1 MYTLAT
7 PEGVHADRCR
17 TFLKNELQLQDR
29 GIDYREETSDDGF
42 VTFIF
47 INIDEDEF
55 RNIIGRLKSQ
65 GVSMI
70 GIDDQLTE
78 RKIMKLSKLLKENP
92 GYSNRRGPE
101 TTSPANP
108 ETADYPNSYSA
119 DNSGWIPVS
128 KLEKIL
134 IEWNEKYATGYY
146 RDPQHRAD
154 EYLMDIREIVDFW
167 KNFYNEKQDE
177 KAENEPSPVSI
188 QEQKIRQIIR
198 KVIRK

>member
-70 GIDDQLTE
+70 
-78 RKIMKLSKLLKENP
+78 
-92 GYSNRRGPE
+92 
-101 TTSPANP
+101 
-108 ETADYPNSYSA
+108 
-119 DNSGWIPVS
+119 
-128 KLEKIL
+128 
-134 IEWNEKYATGYY
+134 
-146 RDPQHRAD
+146 
-154 EYLMDIREIVDFW
+154 
-167 KNFYNEKQDE
+167 
-177 KAENEPSPVSI
+177 
-188 QEQKIRQIIR
+188 
-198 KVIRK
+198 

>member
-108 ETADYPNSYSA
+108 ETVDYPNSYSA

-167 KNFYNEKQDE
+167 KNFYDEKQDE
-177 KAENEPSPVSI
+177 KRENEPSPTSI
-188 QEQKIRQIIR
+188 QEQKLRQIIR
-198 KVIRK
+198 KVIKR